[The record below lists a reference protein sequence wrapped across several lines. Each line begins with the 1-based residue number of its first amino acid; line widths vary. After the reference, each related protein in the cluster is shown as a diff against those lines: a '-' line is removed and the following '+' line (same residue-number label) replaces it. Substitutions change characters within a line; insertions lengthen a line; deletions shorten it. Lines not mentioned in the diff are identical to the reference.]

1 MEPSVRDAALIQTK
15 ALPNGAAATVIDGFD
30 LGHGSKGDFLAQ
42 AELLI
47 EAPALGATPLPNAKT
62 MTFSVEHDTD
72 SAFGTPVVLADKVIV
87 QTGAGGVGDVAKSA
101 RFRLPTDVK
110 PNVRVKATGSGA
122 GDASGSSFT
131 VSLIVF

>member
-15 ALPNGAAATVIDGFD
+15 ALPNGAAATAIDGFD

-42 AELLI
+42 CELLI

-72 SAFGTPVVLADKVIV
+72 PAFGTAVVLADKVIV
-87 QTGAGGVGDVAKSA
+87 QTGAGGVGDGAETA
-101 RFRLPTDVK
+101 RFRLPTNV
-110 PNVRVKATGSGA
+110 NRYVRVKATGSGA
-122 GDASGSSFT
+122 GDASASSFT
-131 VSLIVF
+131 VSVVF